1 MRTELSEV
9 AGHTARTVTVGIA
22 EAPAGLGPVTW
33 GQWAIRRAMLDTE
46 PDDHGTNVKVVVP
59 VEPAVPAVRAVEA
72 VRGLLTVY
80 DALRTRVHVGGDG
93 AMHQE
98 LDGGG
103 TFDVHLFDAGDEA
116 AAAALAD
123 DIERQWRAVRF
134 AYDREWP
141 VRAALVCTGGKVVRA
156 VLVLAHVAT
165 DAMGLTLLHR
175 ALTELL
181 HGADP
186 AALRAAGR
194 GHQPLEEAGFQA
206 SEKGRKRDAAARRH
220 WVESLRDAPERLFS
234 RRPGVRPQFRQAVLA
249 SPSLPGALR
258 TLDERWRISS
268 SAILLAAASAVV
280 ARQSRHD
287 RAVFQVMVSNR
298 FQPALRE
305 AVSTVTLEGLFTLD
319 AGFGPDAGPA
329 EFEALARRAAQ
340 AAMKTYYHAYYDKS
354 ALLGDLRR
362 LDERRGRPT
371 DRTCWYNDLRDL
383 ITEARSVD
391 RREHGGPPEKSV
403 IEWQTLGRQS
413 ETSVAWH
420 VYSTRHFMPVSLTM
434 DTSLI
439 DEPAAEAMLTGFEAL
454 IVDAARAAEAAG
466 PVESAESAESAEA
479 AGPAEPAA
487 GGGTGEGAAARGR
500 AALA

>member
-1 MRTELSEV
+1 MHRELSEV
-9 AGHTARTVTVGIA
+9 AGHTARVVTVGIA
-22 EAPAGLGPVTW
+22 GAPAGEGPVTW

-46 PDDHGTNVKVVVP
+46 PDDHGTNVKVVLP
-59 VEPAVPAVRAVEA
+59 VAPALPTARAVEA

-80 DALRTRVHVGGDG
+80 DSLRTRIHVGAGG
-93 AMHQE
+93 AMRQE
-98 LDGGG
+98 LDGDG
-103 TFDVHLFDAGDEA
+103 TFDVYLFDAADDSA
-116 AAAALAD
+116 AAVLAD
-123 DIERQWRAVRF
+123 AVERHWRAVRF

-141 VRAALVCTGGKVVRA
+141 VRAAFVRVDGKVVRA

-165 DAMGLTLLHR
+165 DAMGLTLLYR
-175 ALTELL
+175 TLAELL
-181 HGADP
+181 RGADP
-186 AALRAAGR
+186 AALRAASR
-194 GHQPLEEAGFQA
+194 GHQPLAEAAYQA
-206 SEKGRKRDAAARRH
+206 SEKGRKRDRAARRH
-220 WVESLRDAPERLFS
+220 WVESLRDVPERLFTP
-234 RRPGVRPQFRQAVLA
+234 RPGARPAYRQAVLA

-280 ARQSRHD
+280 ARHSRHD

-319 AGFGPDAGPA
+319 AGLEPDAGPA
-329 EFEALARRAAQ
+329 AFEALARRAAQ

-354 ALLGDLRR
+354 ALLDDLRG
-362 LDERRGRPT
+362 LDERRGRPM
-371 DRTCWYNDLRDL
+371 DRTCWYNDLRDM

-391 RREHGGPPEKSV
+391 RREHAGVRPEKSV

-420 VYSTRHFMPVSLTM
+420 VYSSRHFMPVSLTV
-434 DTSLI
+434 DTGLI
-439 DEPAAEAMLTGFEAL
+439 DEPAAEAMLRGFEAL
-454 IVDAARAAEAAG
+454 IVDAARAAQA
-466 PVESAESAESAEA
+466 
-479 AGPAEPAA
+479 AEPAA
-487 GGGTGEGAAARGR
+487 GDSAGRSADAGATGRSR

>member
-9 AGHTARTVTVGIA
+9 AGHTARVVTVGIA
-22 EAPAGLGPVTW
+22 GAPAGRGPVTW

-46 PDDHGTNVKVVVP
+46 PDDHGTNVKVLVP
-59 VEPAVPAVRAVEA
+59 VEPAVPAGRAAEA

-80 DALRTRVHVGGDG
+80 DALRTRVHVDGDG

-103 TFDVHLFDAGDEA
+103 TFGVHLFDADDTEA
-116 AAAALAD
+116 ATALAD
-123 DIERQWRAVRF
+123 AVERRWRAVRF

-141 VRAALVCTGGKVVRA
+141 VRAALVCVDGKAVRA

-181 HGADP
+181 RGADP
-186 AALRAAGR
+186 AALRAASR
-194 GHQPLEEAGFQA
+194 GHQPLAEAGFQA
-206 SEKGRKRDAAARRH
+206 SEKGRKRDATARRH
-220 WVESLRDAPERLFS
+220 WVESLRDAPERLFA
-234 RRPGVRPQFRQAVLA
+234 RRPGADPRFRQAVLA

-258 TLDERWRISS
+258 TLDEHWRISS

-298 FQPALRE
+298 FQPALRD

-319 AGFGPDAGPA
+319 AGLEPGAGPA
-329 EFEALARRAAQ
+329 AFQALARRAAQ

-354 ALLGDLRR
+354 ALLADLRG

-371 DRTCWYNDLRDL
+371 DRTCWYNDLRDM

-391 RREHGGPPEKSV
+391 RREHAGVRPEKSV

-420 VYSTRHFMPVSLTM
+420 VYSSRHFMPVSLTV
-434 DTSLI
+434 DTGLI

-454 IVDAARAAEAAG
+454 IVDAAAATETAETGRAAEAAEPRAG
-466 PVESAESAESAEA
+466 SA
-479 AGPAEPAA
+479 AGA
-487 GGGTGEGAAARGR
+487 GAPGRGR
-500 AALA
+500 AARA

>member
-9 AGHTARTVTVGIA
+9 AGRTAHTARVGITG
-22 EAPAGLGPVTW
+22 APAGRGPVTW

-59 VEPAVPAVRAVEA
+59 VAPAVPTARAVEA

-98 LDGGG
+98 LDGDG
-103 TFDVHLFDAGDEA
+103 TFDVHVFDAADA
-116 AAAALAD
+116 AAATGLAD
-123 DIERQWRAVRF
+123 AVERRWRAVRF

-141 VRAALVCTGGKVVRA
+141 VRAALVRVDGEVVCA

-181 HGADP
+181 RGADP
-186 AALRAAGR
+186 AALRAASR
-194 GHQPLEEAGFQA
+194 GHQPLAEAGFQT

-220 WVESLRDAPERLFS
+220 WVESLRDAPERLFT
-234 RRPGVRPQFRQAVLA
+234 RRPGARPRFRQAVLA

-319 AGFGPDAGPA
+319 AALGPDAGPGA
-329 EFEALARRAAQ
+329 FEALARRAAQ

-354 ALLGDLRR
+354 ALLDDLRG
-362 LDERRGRPT
+362 LDERRGRPV
-371 DRTCWYNDLRDL
+371 DRTCWYNDLRDM

-391 RREHGGPPEKSV
+391 RREHEGVRPESSV

-420 VYSTRHFMPVSLTM
+420 VYSSRHFMPVSLTV
-434 DTSLI
+434 DTGLI

-454 IVDAARAAEAAG
+454 IVDAAEAAAAAPAAEDTVGDARGAGAAG
-466 PVESAESAESAEA
+466 RS
-479 AGPAEPAA
+479 
-487 GGGTGEGAAARGR
+487 R

>member
-9 AGHTARTVTVGIA
+9 AGHNARVVTVGVA
-22 EAPAGLGPVTW
+22 GAPAGEGPVTW

-59 VEPAVPAVRAVEA
+59 VDPALPTARAVEA

-80 DALRTRVHVGGDG
+80 DSLRTRVHVGDGG
-93 AMHQE
+93 AMRQE

-103 TFDVHLFDAGDEA
+103 PFDVYVFDSGNPEDAEDPADPG

-123 DIERQWRAVRF
+123 SVERHWRAVRF

-141 VRAALVCTGGKVVRA
+141 VRAALVRADGRVVRV

-165 DAMGLTLLHR
+165 DAMGLTVLR
-175 ALTELL
+175 DALAELL
-181 HGADP
+181 RGADP
-186 AALRAAGR
+186 AALRAASR
-194 GHQPLEEAGFQA
+194 GHQPLAEAAYQA
-206 SEKGRKRDAAARRH
+206 SEKGRKRDRAARRH
-220 WVESLRDAPERLFS
+220 WTESLRDAPERLFT
-234 RRPGVRPQFRQAVLA
+234 RRPGAAPAYRQAVLA
-249 SPSLPGALR
+249 SPSLPGALH
-258 TLDERWRISS
+258 TLAGRWRISS
-268 SAILLAAASAVV
+268 AAVLLAAASAVV

-319 AGFGPDAGPA
+319 AGLAPDAGPA
-329 EFEALARRAAQ
+329 GFEALARRAAQ

-354 ALLGDLRR
+354 ALLDDLRA

-383 ITEARSVD
+383 LTEARSVD
-391 RREHGGPPEKSV
+391 RRERDGVPPEQSV

-420 VYSTRHFMPVSLTM
+420 VYSSRHFMPVSLTV
-434 DTSLI
+434 DTGLI
-439 DEPAAEAMLTGFEAL
+439 GEPAAEAMLTGFEAL
-454 IVDAARAAEAAG
+454 IVDAARAAEAA
-466 PVESAESAESAEA
+466 
-479 AGPAEPAA
+479 
-487 GGGTGEGAAARGR
+487 
-500 AALA
+500 

>member
-9 AGHTARTVTVGIA
+9 AGHTARVVTVGIA
-22 EAPAGLGPVTW
+22 GAPAGEGPVTW

-59 VEPAVPAVRAVEA
+59 VAPALPAVRAVEA

-80 DALRTRVHVGGDG
+80 DSLRTRVRAGDG
-93 AMHQE
+93 DGGAMRQE
-98 LDGGG
+98 LDGDG
-103 TFDVHLFDAGDEA
+103 TLDVYLFDAEDAA

-123 DIERQWRAVRF
+123 SVADHWRAVRF

-141 VRAALVCTGGKVVRA
+141 VRAALVCTGGQVVRA

-165 DAMGLTLLHR
+165 DAMGLTLLHD
-175 ALTELL
+175 ALGQLL
-181 HGADP
+181 RGADP
-186 AALRAAGR
+186 AALRAASR
-194 GHQPLEEAGFQA
+194 GHQPLAETAYQA
-206 SEKGRKRDAAARRH
+206 SEKGRKRDRAARRH
-220 WVESLRDAPERLFS
+220 WVDSLRDAPEKLFT
-234 RRPGVRPQFRQAVLA
+234 RRPGASPAYRQAVLA

-305 AVSTVTLEGLFTLD
+305 SLSTVTLEGLFTLD
-319 AGFGPDAGPA
+319 AGLDPDAGPA
-329 EFEALARRAAQ
+329 GFEALARRAAQ

-354 ALLGDLRR
+354 ALLDDLRE
-362 LDERRGRPT
+362 LDERRGRPM

-383 ITEARSVD
+383 ITEARTVD
-391 RREHGGPPEKSV
+391 RREQEGVRPEKSV
-403 IEWQTLGRQS
+403 IEWQPLGRQS

-420 VYSTRHFMPVSLTM
+420 VYRSRHFMPVSLTM

-454 IVDAARAAEAAG
+454 IVDAARAAEAAVPQAG
-466 PVESAESAESAEA
+466 DLAG
-479 AGPAEPAA
+479 GPADA
-487 GGGTGEGAAARGR
+487 GATGRGR